1 MVLNHSKKL
10 WHHQVQTKMTRDSNW
25 VIIKLVAKENRV
37 NIFHIKWKKNLS
49 IFCYFHINCSTI
61 CINYQSNRI
70 LFKKER
76 PSFFIYWVS
85 QISEIYFRQFKRG
98 NQKFY
103 MTCNFF
109 HHNRFFNY
117 FFVNCDWHLKNAL
130 WYRNL
135 L

>member
-10 WHHQVQTKMTRDSNW
+10 WHLQVQTKMTRDSNW
-25 VIIKLVAKENRV
+25 VIIKLVAKKIGSISFTSNE
-37 NIFHIKWKKNLS
+37 KKNLS
-49 IFCYFHINCSTI
+49 IFCYFYINCSTI
-61 CINYQSNRI
+61 CFNYQSNRI
-70 LFKKER
+70 LFKKDR

-135 L
+135 P